1 MNYQIDLKTPYINKI
16 FNRLKKYTNSISK
29 DIKKWSIEN
38 NYGSYDQK
46 HLIELIDQIKYLEER
61 KFSEEDAFQYLINTE
76 EIDPRI
82 PEDIALKRMEKITS
96 KYVDRR
102 R

>member
-29 DIKKWSIEN
+29 DIKKWCIEN

-46 HLIELIDQIKYLEER
+46 HLIELIDQIKCLEER

-96 KYVDRR
+96 KYLDRR